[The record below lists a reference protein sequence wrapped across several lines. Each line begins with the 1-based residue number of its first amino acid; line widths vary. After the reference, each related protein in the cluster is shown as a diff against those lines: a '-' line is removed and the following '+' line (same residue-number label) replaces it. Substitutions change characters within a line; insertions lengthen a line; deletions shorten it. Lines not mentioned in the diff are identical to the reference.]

1 MEELSANGLWPR
13 EGMPFQPQEDTE
25 NGGCFPPQAISRSA
39 DQATAPGELAL
50 PAPRGRRERGRLPPL
65 SGDSAK
71 R

>member
-39 DQATAPGELAL
+39 EP
-50 PAPRGRRERGRLPPL
+50 ERGRAAYYL
-65 SGDSAK
+65 
-71 R
+71 